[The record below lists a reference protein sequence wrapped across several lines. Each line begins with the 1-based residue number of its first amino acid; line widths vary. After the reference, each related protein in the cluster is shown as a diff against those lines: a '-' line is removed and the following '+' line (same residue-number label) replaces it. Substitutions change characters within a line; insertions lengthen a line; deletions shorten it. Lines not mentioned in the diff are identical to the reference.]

1 MLRPVLHV
9 VCSFVLLVALAL
21 AGARGEA
28 RAQPASAIA
37 LLPLDADARL
47 EIYGQPVASEI
58 ARALVA
64 GGVDVVVVGPRM
76 LVPDHAKLIVDGTI
90 KSEKTSV
97 VLTIRVRNPSDGSVL
112 HLVTS
117 TAPTLANIDRAAA
130 ELSSRVL
137 PFVRDKLLALA
148 AQAAPAGPSRVPIA
162 PAQPGPSAPRLATKP
177 VLVAVGVG
185 ASAAATVE
193 PLRAAL
199 VIAAPAW
206 VLAHERPATV
216 VDAAALARTTATK
229 TVAESAADR
238 ALLFEV
244 LEYRVTSGVVPLARA
259 RVRVRI
265 AGSSAIVFDRI
276 VVTDTVVGD
285 REMSAAAL
293 AERVAREVLA
303 IARPHVRRQV
313 VGWP

>member
-1 MLRPVLHV
+1 MLRPVL
-9 VCSFVLLVALAL
+9 SVLAVALAL
-21 AGARGEA
+21 AGAPGEI
-28 RAQPASAIA
+28 RAQPAGPIA

-76 LVPDHAKLIVDGTI
+76 LVPDRAKLIVDGTI
-90 KSEKTSV
+90 RSEKTAV
-97 VLTIRVRNPSDGSVL
+97 VLTIRVRNPSDGTVL
-112 HLVTS
+112 QTLIS
-117 TAPTLANIDRAAA
+117 AAPTLANIDRAAA
-130 ELSSRVL
+130 ELSARVL
-137 PFVRDKLLALA
+137 PFVRDKLVALA
-148 AQAAPAGPSRVPIA
+148 AQPAPAGPLREPIA
-162 PAQPGPSAPRLATKP
+162 PTQPGASARPAIKP
-177 VLVAVGVG
+177 VLVGVGVG
-185 ASAAATVE
+185 ASASATVE

-199 VIAAPAW
+199 AIAAPAW
-206 VLAHERPATV
+206 VLEHERPATV
-216 VDAAALARTTATK
+216 VDAAALARATATK

-238 ALLFEV
+238 ALGFEI
-244 LEYRVTSGVVPLARA
+244 LAYRVIPGIVPLARA

-285 REMSAAAL
+285 RAMSAAAL

-303 IARPHVRRQV
+303 IAHPHVRRQV

>member
-1 MLRPVLHV
+1 MPRPVL
-9 VCSFVLLVALAL
+9 SVLSVLAVALAL
-21 AGARGEA
+21 AGARGEV
-28 RAQPASAIA
+28 RAEPAGAIA
-37 LLPLDADARL
+37 LLPLDADAKL

-76 LVPDHAKLIVDGTI
+76 LVPDRAKLIVDGTI
-90 KSEKTSV
+90 RSEKTTV
-97 VLTIRVRNPSDGSVL
+97 VLTIRVRNPSDGTVL
-112 HLVTS
+112 HTLTS
-117 TAPTLANIDRAAA
+117 TAPSLANIDRAAA

-148 AQAAPAGPSRVPIA
+148 AQPAPAGPSRDPVA
-162 PAQPGPSAPRLATKP
+162 AAQPAATASRPVTRP
-177 VLVAVGVG
+177 VLVAIGVG
-185 ASAAATVE
+185 ASASVTVE

-199 VIAAPAW
+199 AIAAPAW
-206 VLAHERPATV
+206 ILEHERPATV
-216 VDAAALARTTATK
+216 VDAAALARATATK

-238 ALLFEV
+238 ALGFEV
-244 LEYRVTSGVVPLARA
+244 LHYRVTPGVVPLARA

-265 AGSSAIVFDRI
+265 AGSSSIVFDRV

-285 REMSAAAL
+285 RAMSAEAL

-303 IARPHVRRQV
+303 IARPHVRRHV